1 MAKNKVSLVDTIV
14 PSGFGDPLRKGDL
27 YPGGEWEP
35 GKTFSFNSFSGA
47 DIRAMIAMP
56 AADGK
61 EPIYKEL
68 GNIQTLSYS
77 LYREKF
83 PVRAVGFVGEKGRTR
98 GTRTIAGSL
107 VFTVFDRHVLWDL
120 MRQHPGDRAQNAVT
134 PEGAADLAHTMADQ
148 LPPFDIVL
156 HFANEYGY
164 ASELVLFGVEV
175 NQEGQTMSIQDLITE
190 NVMQYTARHIAIMRP
205 GGFRATR
212 LAPSGREKT
221 FESIMRGKH
230 SASMRALVKT
240 THNPYR

>member
-14 PSGFGDPLRKGDL
+14 PSGFGDPLRKGEL
-27 YPGGEWEP
+27 FPGGQWEP

-56 AADGK
+56 AADGE
-61 EPIYKEL
+61 EPIHREL

-107 VFTVFDRHVLWDL
+107 VFTVFDRHVLWDV
-120 MRQHPGDRAQNAVT
+120 MRQQPGDKAQNAVT
-134 PEGAADLAHTMADQ
+134 PKGFAELAHTMADQ

-156 HFANEYGY
+156 HFANEYGF
-164 ASELVLFGVEV
+164 AAELVLFGIEI

-190 NVMQYTARHIAIMRP
+190 NVMQYTARHIAVMRP
-205 GGFRATR
+205 GGFKSMRAQ
-212 LAPSGREKT
+212 PSNSEKT
-221 FESIMRGKH
+221 FESIMRKEH
-230 SASMRALVKT
+230 SDSMRKLIAT